1 MNVAY
6 CAGEC
11 GNCGNCLG
19 CRPIP
24 VENLLREFF
33 HRLQVAHPSR
43 MGMDQSSPL
52 TSPITPPRGG
62 VVTEWLKASL
72 RDAFNRES
80 QRRFTVFLGC
90 GYAATCASAGGMA
103 ARRVGTPPVLF
114 TTPDDRQGDLG
125 HRRGLVGLV
134 VILLLCSK
142 RLGRSTETRA
152 GSATGALKQ
161 GACSRSNQVRG

>member
-80 QRRFTVFLGC
+80 QRRFTVFLDC
-90 GYAATCASAGGMA
+90 GYAAACASAGGIV
-103 ARRVGTPPVLF
+103 ARRVGTPPVLSTAPMTASPTSDISVTSWGLLSF
-114 TTPDDRQGDLG
+114 SFCGFEALVEARKREQDRRQG
-125 HRRGLVGLV
+125 HRNNEPAPVQ
-134 VILLLCSK
+134 IK
-142 RLGRSTETRA
+142 
-152 GSATGALKQ
+152 
-161 GACSRSNQVRG
+161 